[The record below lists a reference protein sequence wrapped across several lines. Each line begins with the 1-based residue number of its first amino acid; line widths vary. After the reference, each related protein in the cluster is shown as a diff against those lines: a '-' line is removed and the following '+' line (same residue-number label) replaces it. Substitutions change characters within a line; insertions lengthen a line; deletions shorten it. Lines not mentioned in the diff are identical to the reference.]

1 MKRKETTNPRH
12 KIIGRFMQ
20 GYNNAVRWNRKGGH
34 DKGNCAEDVAGTQEA
49 RGHLEAASER
59 EYRPP
64 QNALD
69 AP

>member
-1 MKRKETTNPRH
+1 
-12 KIIGRFMQ
+12 MQ
-20 GYNNAVRWNRKGGH
+20 GYNNAVPWNRKGGH

-64 QNALD
+64 HNTLD